1 MKIDENFV
9 IRQIADEYII
19 VPMGET
25 VLNFNGM
32 ITVNEIGRFIWE
44 QLQEDLTKEE
54 LLQRI
59 VREYEVDEQTASAD
73 LDEFLERLEAGGLLQ
88 QK

>member
-1 MKIDENFV
+1 MKINENFV

-19 VPMGET
+19 VPIGEN

-54 LLQRI
+54 VLKRI
-59 VREYEVDEQTASAD
+59 IGEYEVDEQTASTD
-73 LDEFLERLEAGGLLQ
+73 LDEFLVRLQEGGLLQ
-88 QK
+88 QE

>member
-1 MKIDENFV
+1 MKINENFV

-19 VPMGET
+19 VPIGET

-54 LLQRI
+54 VLKRI
-59 VREYEVDEQTASAD
+59 IGEYEVDEQTASTD
-73 LDEFLERLEAGGLLQ
+73 LDEFLVRLQEGGLLQ
-88 QK
+88 QE